1 MAASGRAAAA
11 GASLHALLGVEEG
24 VEASEWDDVD
34 VGSKYAK
41 LPKARPPL
49 PSPPPAPPSPAAA
62 ASTCSVSRVP

>member
-24 VEASEWDDVD
+24 VEASERDDVD

-49 PSPPPAPPSPAAA
+49 QSPPPPAAP
-62 ASTCSVSRVP
+62 TRSVSRMP